1 MGTESGAHRSVA
13 ITGAGSGLGRSVALK
28 LADKGYRVFGTALT
42 TAEVSELRDV
52 SRGRVSLSL
61 IDITDN
67 EAVRTWARH
76 VGDEIGSAGLNVL
89 VSNAGTLT
97 PGPLEVLPLRAV
109 KYEFDVNVFGS
120 ISVINAFLPALRVA
134 RGRIV
139 LIGAMTGRFA
149 VPFDGPSSASKAALE
164 AVADVYRSELRPFGV
179 EFVLAQPGNM
189 RTSGP
194 AKTARAMNRVADSFS
209 DAQRGLYGAE
219 FAKFTEALN
228 KAQIEGLSAEASAG
242 RIIELIEEQ
251 PAPTRAPMGPDA
263 EKILR
268 LVAEKSDLELD
279 ELRRH
284 YVGLD

>member
-189 RTSGP
+189 RTGGP
-194 AKTARAMNRVADSFS
+194 AKTARAMKRAADSFS
-209 DAQRGLYGAE
+209 EAQKSLYGAD
-219 FAKFTEALN
+219 FAKFIEALN
-228 KAQIEGLSAEASAG
+228 KAQSDGLSADASAD
-242 RIIELIEEQ
+242 RIIELVEEQ
-251 PAPTRAPMGPDA
+251 PAPTRAPVGPEA

-268 LVAEKSDLELD
+268 LVTEKSDLELD